1 MCISRVYRF
10 IQFLEIAFS
19 RIPRTKENQSFPFTF
34 PLSRQ
39 IFHHFEEL
47 SLSLSL
53 QVEFIPWDIINVLSL
68 GRASMKK
75 GKKVAFIIRHISTL
89 SSRMFL
95 SGMEQRLD
103 PRIHVSLFFFF
114 PFESRP
120 IPLLPRIVF
129 NERRSLKFGEFSGVK
144 YKGVERFCR
153 WSIFESVFDRHR
165 KCRAWMKPRQCST
178 RVSNEPIKPRKW
190 WSRVIFVSHMMWCD
204 IQLMDNRWDSA
215 WYVCHFSVKFYFR
228 WKLFLQLL
236 FDNVKTSGK
245 MKIICSIIAT
255 WFFHT
260 NILLARLIIECTH
273 YT

>member
-1 MCISRVYRF
+1 MF
-10 IQFLEIAFS
+10 IVLYNFWKSHFLVFLEQKRTNPSLLLFPFQGKFS
-19 RIPRTKENQSFPFTF
+19 TTLKNSLFLFLSKSSSSLGISLTFSPSGARPWKRGRRLRLLFVTFQLFHRGCFFQAWNRDSILEYTFHYFSSFPSNRDPF
-34 PLSRQ
+34 PYFLESFSTNGDPWSLANSRA
-39 IFHHFEEL
+39 L
-47 SLSLSL
+47 NTK
-53 QVEFIPWDIINVLSL
+53 VW
-68 GRASMKK
+68 K
-75 GKKVAFIIRHISTL
+75 GFAADPFSKV
-89 SSRMFL
+89 FL
-95 SGMEQRLD
+95 IDTG
-103 PRIHVSLFFFF
+103 
-114 PFESRP
+114 
-120 IPLLPRIVF
+120 
-129 NERRSLKFGEFSGVK
+129 N
-144 YKGVERFCR
+144 VERG
-153 WSIFESVFDRHR
+153 WN
-165 KCRAWMKPRQCST
+165 RA

-245 MKIICSIIAT
+245 MKIICSIIVT